1 MRIAFFAGHLS
12 RRASG
17 VRQMIEGLSGAL
29 AARGADI
36 RVFGIADEAWT
47 GADAE
52 TWQGAPAE
60 VFQRYG
66 PANLGFM
73 PRLGAALAAYKPD
86 IVHLHGIWMYSSAV
100 AALWAGRGI
109 NGNGGKL
116 VISPHGMLAPAALVY
131 SPTAKRI
138 IRAAWQ
144 NRAFARAAA
153 YHATAEQEATDT
165 RAYLGDVDVEIVP
178 NGVADTAV
186 TRPDWSLRQKRVV
199 AIGRLHPV
207 KGYDRLIQAW
217 ERVRA
222 VYPDW
227 RLEIA
232 GPDPDGY
239 AAQLRTLA
247 EEYGGGTVTISPP
260 QFDADRDALIA
271 HSRLFALPSLTE
283 NFALT
288 VPEALVCATPVVAST
303 GAPWQGLFAQGCGW
317 WVDPDPA
324 SLANAILQAIAA
336 DDTGTLE
343 SMGAKGREWALSEFG
358 WDGIAAR
365 MEAFYERVM
374 RGERGA

>member
-1 MRIAFFAGHLS
+1 MRIAFLAGHLS

-29 AARGADI
+29 VARGADI
-36 RVFGIADEAWT
+36 RVFGIADEAWAS
-47 GADAE
+47 GDAE
-52 TWQGAPAE
+52 SWQGAPAE
-60 VFQRYG
+60 VFQRFG

-73 PRLGAALAAYKPD
+73 PKLGAALAAYKPD
-86 IVHLHGIWMYSSAV
+86 IVHLHGIWMYSSAI
-100 AALWAGRGI
+100 AASWAGKGE
-109 NGNGGKL
+109 GKL
-116 VISPHGMLAPAALVY
+116 VISPHGMLAPAALAY

-153 YHATAEQEATDT
+153 YHVTAEQEASDT

-178 NGVADTAV
+178 NGVADTTV
-186 TRPDWSLRQKRVV
+186 TRPDWSERQKRVV

-207 KGYDRLIQAW
+207 KGYDRLIEAW

-222 VYPDW
+222 VHPDW

-239 AAQLRTLA
+239 AAHLRMLA
-247 EEYGGGTVTISPP
+247 GQYGGGTVTISPP
-260 QFDADRDALIA
+260 QFGAARDELIA
-271 HSRLFALPSLTE
+271 NSRLFALPSLTE

-288 VPEALVCATPVVAST
+288 VPEALVCATPVLAST
-303 GAPWQGLFAQGCGW
+303 GAPWRGLVNQECGW
-317 WVDPDPA
+317 WVDPEPA
-324 SLANAILQAIAA
+324 ALTEPLLQAIAA
-336 DDTGTLE
+336 DEAGKLE
-343 SMGAKGREWALSEFG
+343 AMGAKGRDWALSEFG

-365 MEAFYERVM
+365 MEGFYERVM